1 MKKFTSLFSA
11 GIILST
17 MVGGGLTAFADV
29 SAEPEEPSTVVV
41 DNKETPVKAA
51 FTLPTGGGENPN
63 VPEDPDNNDNTN
75 NDSDQ
80 AFAIAYQPKQFD
92 FGTSELQESGQQ
104 VIKSKNENPYR
115 VGVKDKR
122 RLNEAW
128 TLNAKL
134 EWTGENK
141 DQMTGTTI
149 QVANTEVKKNVEGQA
164 TGAVNPDGV
173 TGVNKFTL
181 GTEATTVMSANATQR
196 NAVYD
201 DKLTDVTLVIPEAG
215 NVSAGSYTGTVT
227 WTLESAPK

>member
-17 MVGGGLTAFADV
+17 MVGGGLTTFAEEV
-29 SAEPEEPSTVVV
+29 TPEEPTTTIA
-41 DNKETPVKAA
+41 DTKETPVTAT
-51 FTLPTGGGENPN
+51 FELPTDGGTNPS
-63 VPEDPDNNDNTN
+63 VPEDPDGNDNTN
-75 NDSDQ
+75 NNSDQ

-92 FGTSELQESGQQ
+92 FGTSKLQESGQQ

-128 TLNAKL
+128 TLNGRL
-134 EWTGENK
+134 EWTGSNR

-149 QVANTEVKKNVEGQA
+149 QVSNTEVKKNVEGQA
-164 TGAVNPDGV
+164 TGPVNPDGV
-173 TGVNKFTL
+173 TGVDRFTL
-181 GTEATTVMSANATQR
+181 STEATTVMSANATQR
-196 NAVYD
+196 NDVYD
-201 DKLTDVTLVIPEAG
+201 DKLTDVNLVIPEAK
-215 NVSAGSYTGTVT
+215 NVAAGTYTGTVT